1 MLDTYHIDEIY
12 NEMCSELLKETL
24 MFGCHHWWTEP
35 NINSFS

>member
-12 NEMCSELLKETL
+12 NEMFSELLKEIL
-24 MFGCHHWWTEP
+24 MFECYHWWTEP